1 MRNFQTKKSYHKQN
15 VRIFWGFA
23 QRPCGNGTVL
33 TNAESTRCSLHG
45 FCLQKEGEPM
55 QPILRTIFWSVYELL
70 LLGALCVLILRVR
83 AVWRALQDL
92 EKRYALA
99 PETIP
104 AGHTV
109 RKTRA
114 EIRPALRRCRTE
126 FFSWTAVAAV
136 TSYAVLDCFVF
147 NILMR

>member
-1 MRNFQTKKSYHKQN
+1 
-15 VRIFWGFA
+15 
-23 QRPCGNGTVL
+23 
-33 TNAESTRCSLHG
+33 
-45 FCLQKEGEPM
+45 M
-55 QPILRTIFWSVYELL
+55 QPILKTIFWSVYELL

-83 AVWRALQDL
+83 AVWQTLQGM

-104 AGHTV
+104 TGHTV

-126 FFSWTAVAAV
+126 FFSWLAVAAV
-136 TSYAVLDCFVF
+136 TGYAVLDCFVC
-147 NILMR
+147 NIIQ

>member
-1 MRNFQTKKSYHKQN
+1 MVLKML
-15 VRIFWGFA
+15 FWIIY
-23 QRPCGNGTVL
+23 
-33 TNAESTRCSLHG
+33 E
-45 FCLQKEGEPM
+45 
-55 QPILRTIFWSVYELL
+55 ILLIMSFWLL
-70 LLGALCVLILRVR
+70 VLRVR
-83 AVWRALQDL
+83 AVWRALQGL

-109 RKTRA
+109 RKTRS

-136 TSYAVLDCFVF
+136 TGYAVIDCFVF

>member
-1 MRNFQTKKSYHKQN
+1 MVFKML
-15 VRIFWGFA
+15 FWI
-23 QRPCGNGTVL
+23 TY
-33 TNAESTRCSLHG
+33 E
-45 FCLQKEGEPM
+45 
-55 QPILRTIFWSVYELL
+55 ILLIMSFWLL
-70 LLGALCVLILRVR
+70 VLRVR
-83 AVWRALQDL
+83 AVWRALQGL

-136 TSYAVLDCFVF
+136 TGYAVLDCLLF

>member
-1 MRNFQTKKSYHKQN
+1 MVFKML
-15 VRIFWGFA
+15 FWI
-23 QRPCGNGTVL
+23 TY
-33 TNAESTRCSLHG
+33 E
-45 FCLQKEGEPM
+45 
-55 QPILRTIFWSVYELL
+55 ILLIMSFWLL
-70 LLGALCVLILRVR
+70 VLRVR
-83 AVWRALQDL
+83 AVWRALQGL

-136 TSYAVLDCFVF
+136 TGYAVLDCFVF
-147 NILMR
+147 NILVR